1 MVRRTIG
8 QRFGALMSGAL
19 TVALAGLIANVLNL
33 GVSFLIARRLNPS
46 DYGAYS
52 QLMGMFFIVALPGSA
67 LSVAVIRR
75 ATFYLVQNDEDL
87 IHRWQRRLNH
97 RILRLAIG
105 FSLIALLGSL
115 FIAQWLGH
123 RSWLAVWVNTL
134 AAITWAIL
142 NVDRALLQSRQRYSA
157 LATNFILEG
166 FTRTIFM
173 VLLTP
178 FGVTG
183 IVLGLLIGIGLT
195 RLHARRLVGTK
206 RVDREGPELERT
218 GITSDL
224 LIALAT
230 LTLLATL
237 QFLDV
242 LLVGRYQGGVAG
254 SYSAIS
260 QVAKTLVYGA
270 IILGSFL
277 LPETALADRRGRDA
291 YRQLGLAG
299 GLLLIPATVLLGV
312 SEAMPKWLL
321 TTVFGARYA
330 SEWSSM
336 TSLVLAMTFLAGST
350 LLATY
355 LLGSGRRWPTAWLA
369 LATFVGLW
377 YLSLSHGRVVET
389 VHRDLML
396 QIVVF
401 LGLLAATLVPLKPL
415 EATE

>member
-19 TVALAGLIANVLNL
+19 TVAIAGLIANVLNL

>member
-115 FIAQWLGH
+115 FMAQWLGH

-173 VLLTP
+173 VLLSP

-218 GITSDL
+218 GITGDL

-230 LTLLATL
+230 LALLATL

-242 LLVGRYQGGVAG
+242 LLVGRYQSGVAG

>member
-1 MVRRTIG
+1 MVRRSIG

-19 TVALAGLIANVLNL
+19 TVAFAGLIANVLNL

-173 VLLTP
+173 VLLSP

-183 IVLGLLIGIGLT
+183 IVLGLLVGIGLT

-218 GITSDL
+218 GITGDL

-230 LTLLATL
+230 LALLATL

-369 LATFVGLW
+369 VATFGGLW

>member
-299 GLLLIPATVLLGV
+299 GRVLIPATVLLGV

>member
-277 LPETALADRRGRDA
+277 LPETTRTRCVPPARTRWRTVVDPGHGPVRCVRGHAQVAADHR
-291 YRQLGLAG
+291 
-299 GLLLIPATVLLGV
+299 
-312 SEAMPKWLL
+312 
-321 TTVFGARYA
+321 
-330 SEWSSM
+330 
-336 TSLVLAMTFLAGST
+336 
-350 LLATY
+350 
-355 LLGSGRRWPTAWLA
+355 
-369 LATFVGLW
+369 LW
-377 YLSLSHGRVVET
+377 RPVRLRVVFNDKS
-389 VHRDLML
+389 RFGNDLSRWL
-396 QIVVF
+396 DAPGYLF
-401 LGLLAATLVPLKPL
+401 AWERSSLAHGVAGFCNLRRTLVSL
-415 EATE
+415 AIARTSG

>member
-369 LATFVGLW
+369 FATFVGLW

>member
-1 MVRRTIG
+1 MVRRSIG
-8 QRFGALMSGAL
+8 LRFGALMSGAL
-19 TVALAGLIANVLNL
+19 TVAFAGLVANVLNL
-33 GVSFLIARRLNPS
+33 GVSFLIARRLNPA

-75 ATFYLVQNDEDL
+75 ATYYLVQQDDDL

-105 FSLIALLGSL
+105 FSLIALIGSL

-123 RSWLAVWVNTL
+123 RSWVAVWVNTL

-157 LATNFILEG
+157 LASNFVLEG
-166 FTRTIFM
+166 FARTMFM
-173 VLLTP
+173 VLLSP

-195 RLHARRLVGTK
+195 RLHARRLVATR

-218 GITSDL
+218 GITRDL

-230 LTLLATL
+230 LALLATL

-242 LLVGRYQGGVAG
+242 LLVGRYQGAVAG

-299 GLLLIPATVLLGV
+299 GLLLVPATVLLGV

-369 LATFVGLW
+369 LTTFGGLW
-377 YLSLSHGRVVET
+377 YLSLSHGRVIET

-401 LGLLAATLVPLKPL
+401 LGLLAATLLPLKSI
-415 EATE
+415 EETE